1 MVSVLDLDIALGME
15 TEQGA
20 EQDLDIAKLQKNS
33 YIKQIAFLCC
43 LFLLLPEMMLLLL
56 LTASLMII
64 IFSIELDTASERL

>member
-1 MVSVLDLDIALGME
+1 MG
-15 TEQGA
+15 TEQEA
-20 EQDLDIAKLQKNS
+20 EQDLGIAKLQKN
-33 YIKQIAFLCC
+33 IKQIAFLCC